1 MQTDIQRD
9 MTKFLVTFSNF
20 VKVPYNDFAKI
31 LSVLNKYSGELI
43 KLMG

>member
-1 MQTDIQRD
+1 
-9 MTKFLVTFSNF
+9 MTKLTVAFRNF
-20 VKVPYNDFAKI
+20 ANAPYNDFVKI